1 MCYRFTQ
8 RRLWFF
14 NGAIVPPRI
23 ASSVSVKL
31 DVAAKAA
38 VGTSAFLPARDN
50 DTGFAFTTGA
60 GGSEGYIGPTSI
72 AECARA
78 AERDVRVRCFHVYAL
93 TRKSTRSFFKNWVFI
108 WPLLDRNRAVW
119 ETHFLSFANVVG
131 AGGRTMTPSA
141 VARTCFFS
149 SSRMIS
155 LAASRLT
162 KRSWD

>member
-60 GGSEGYIGPTSI
+60 GE
-72 AECARA
+72 
-78 AERDVRVRCFHVYAL
+78 VRVILGQHPSQNVPEPP
-93 TRKSTRSFFKNWVFI
+93 K
-108 WPLLDRNRAVW
+108 
-119 ETHFLSFANVVG
+119 ETF
-131 AGGRTMTPSA
+131 GGGIFTFMH
-141 VARTCFFS
+141 
-149 SSRMIS
+149 
-155 LAASRLT
+155 
-162 KRSWD
+162 